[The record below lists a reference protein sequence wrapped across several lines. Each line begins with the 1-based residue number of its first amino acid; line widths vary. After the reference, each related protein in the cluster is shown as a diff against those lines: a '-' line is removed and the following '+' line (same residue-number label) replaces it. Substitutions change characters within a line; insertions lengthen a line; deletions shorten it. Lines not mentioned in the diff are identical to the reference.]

1 MKTIGVILI
10 IVGLLDFGLSFTGV
24 NITGFLG
31 DEISMFTPWALMGV
45 GGYLYRTGGAS
56 GEEQEEEEES

>member
-10 IVGLLDFGLSFTGV
+10 LVGLLDFGLSLTGI

-31 DEISMFTPWALMGV
+31 DEISMFTPWALIGV

-56 GEEQEEEEES
+56 EEEEKES